1 MISTKWKSLGIL
13 CSSSYDMIWASAD
26 WGSWKCAAWA
36 RHWNLLVPMT
46 FLIIEPRHCFNKNLL
61 KLSWD
66 KNILELDIVI
76 LQTIGIVIWSG
87 GFTHTC
93 VLITR
98 KQKGPL
104 VGFQLTPSDLPT
116 HPRNPMMDRQTWL
129 VTHTAKQSHTIYI
142 YIRTIVYM
150 YTTKQYI
157 YMHIHIHIHY
167 IYIYNI
173 IPIIIN
179 L

>member
-1 MISTKWKSLGIL
+1 MGFCRLGIMEMRSL
-13 CSSSYDMIWASAD
+13 SSTLKSSGAHDVFDHRTTS
-26 WGSWKCAAWA
+26 
-36 RHWNLLVPMT
+36 
-46 FLIIEPRHCFNKNLL
+46 L

-87 GFTHTC
+87 GFTHTHTC

-129 VTHTAKQSHTIYI
+129 VTHTHTQRNNPILYIYVRSYICIQPNNIYI
-142 YIRTIVYM
+142 YA
-150 YTTKQYI
+150 YTYTL
-157 YMHIHIHIHY
+157 Y
-167 IYIYNI
+167 IYII
-173 IPIIIN
+173 
-179 L
+179 